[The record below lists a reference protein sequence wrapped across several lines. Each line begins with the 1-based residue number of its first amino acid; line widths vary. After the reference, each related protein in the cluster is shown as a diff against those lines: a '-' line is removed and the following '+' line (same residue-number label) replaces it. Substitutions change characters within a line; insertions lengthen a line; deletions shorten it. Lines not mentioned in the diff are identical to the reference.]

1 MPKAPASAPDR
12 ATAPSSL
19 PLTGIR
25 VLDLASYIAAP
36 VAATVL
42 ADYGADVVKVEPP
55 GRGDPN
61 RMMYTLAAY
70 PQHEVNYP
78 WHLDARGKRSLAI
91 DLKDEAAREA
101 LYRLIGQ
108 ADVFII
114 NLPLSVRE
122 RLKLDHATVAALNPR
137 LIYASFTGYGEEGP
151 DADQPGFDTNAY
163 FARAGLLDGCR
174 YDDAL
179 PGVVMPGQGDRAAA
193 IALAMGIMVAL
204 WNREKTGRG
213 TKVSSSLFANGIW
226 ANGNIVQGALLGA
239 AMPKRPPPHTPR
251 SAVSNLYRMADERW
265 VQLTVVDEP
274 KQFPV
279 LCKALDRE
287 FAITDPRFTTLEL
300 RRKNSAV
307 LAAIF
312 AEAFAAQPYAFWR
325 ERLKTFGLPFAV
337 INRASDLA
345 GDEQAVAAGIFVETA
360 NPELPLT
367 LALPFTIDDVTLPP
381 PRPGPAL
388 GEHSAEVLAEAGFTP
403 EEIAA
408 LKSRGVVE

>member
-61 RMMYTLAAY
+61 RMMVTLAAY

-114 NLPLSVRE
+114 NLPLNVRE
-122 RLKLDHATVAALNPR
+122 RLKLNHSTVAALNPR

-174 YDDAL
+174 YDGAL

-287 FAITDPRFTTLEL
+287 FAITDARFTTLEL

-325 ERLKTFGLPFAV
+325 ERLKNFGLPFAV

-345 GDEQAVAAGIFVETA
+345 RDEQAMAAGIFVETA

-388 GEHSAEVLAEAGFTP
+388 GEHSAEVLAEAGFTA
-403 EEIAA
+403 EEIAG

>member
-1 MPKAPASAPDR
+1 MPKAPASASP
-12 ATAPSSL
+12 L
-19 PLTGIR
+19 PLAGIR

-42 ADYGADVVKVEPP
+42 ADYGADVIKVEPP

-91 DLKDEAAREA
+91 DLKDEAGREA
-101 LYRLIGQ
+101 LSRLVER

-114 NLPLSVRE
+114 NLPLKVRE
-122 RLKLDHATVAALNPR
+122 RLRLDHATVAALNPR
-137 LIYASFTGYGEEGP
+137 LIYASFTGYGEQGP

-239 AMPKRPPPHTPR
+239 SMPKRPPPHTPR
-251 SAVSNLYRMADERW
+251 SALSNLYRMADERW

-287 FAITDPRFTTLEL
+287 FAITDARFTTLKL
-300 RRKNSAV
+300 RRENSAA

-312 AEAFAAQPYAFWR
+312 AEAFFSQPYAFWR
-325 ERLKTFGLPFAV
+325 ERLKACGLPFAV
-337 INRASDLA
+337 INRASDLTD
-345 GDEQAVAAGIFVETA
+345 DEQAVAAGIFVETA

-367 LALPFTIDDVTLPP
+367 LAPPFALADVALPP
-381 PRPGPAL
+381 ARSGPAL
-388 GEHSAEVLAEAGFTP
+388 GEHSAEVLAEAGFTA
-403 EEIAA
+403 EEIAS